1 MLTKKVGLII
11 LDGWGIG
18 KRDHS
23 DGVHLAKTPMFDS
36 LISKYPNSTLIT
48 HGESVGLPKGQMG
61 NSEVGHMNIGAGR
74 IVCQDLLKIN
84 NAIKNE
90 TFFKEK
96 ELLKTL
102 EYVKKSNKKL
112 HLMGLVSKGGVHS
125 SYEHLKALCNLIND
139 NHIENCYIHAFTDG
153 RDCNPKSGIS
163 NVTELEDF
171 LYNSNIKIASII
183 GRYFAMD
190 RDKRWERI
198 KSAYDLLVK
207 GVGKQFNNAS
217 DAVTQSYNDGITDEF
232 ILPSIINKN
241 GKIEDGD
248 AVICFNFRTDRC
260 REITQVLTQNDMPEY
275 KMKTKALHFLTMTNY
290 DKTFKN
296 INVIYDKEN
305 LTQTLGEVI
314 ADNGLNQLRLA
325 ETEKYPHVTYFFNGG
340 KETPFV
346 NEHRIMKNS
355 PSVKTYDLKPEMSA
369 FELTTAICEEIQ
381 TQENN
386 FICLN
391 YANPDMVGHTG
402 NPTAIVKACETVD
415 QCLEKIIPLGLMN
428 GYSFIVIADHGNA
441 DFMINKDGTPNTA
454 HSLNLVPFVVIDK
467 EVKKV
472 EDGILADVAP
482 SILDLMKIKK
492 PKQMTGKSLLG

>member
-23 DGVHLAKTPMFDS
+23 DGVHLAKTPMLDS
-36 LISKYPNSTLIT
+36 LISEYPNSTLIT
-48 HGESVGLPKGQMG
+48 YGESVGLPKGQMG

-74 IVCQDLLKIN
+74 IVCQDLLKIDT
-84 NAIKNE
+84 AITSQ

-125 SYEHLKALCNLIND
+125 SFEHLKALCDLINE
-139 NHIENCYIHAFTDG
+139 NRIENCYIHAFTDG

-163 NVTELEDF
+163 NVKELESF
-171 LYNSNIKIASII
+171 INNSNIKIASII
-183 GRYFAMD
+183 GRYYAMD

-198 KSAYDLLVK
+198 KIAYDLLVK

-232 ILPSIINKN
+232 ILPSIINEN
-241 GKIEDGD
+241 GKVEDGD

-275 KMKTKALHFLTMTNY
+275 KMKTKALHFVTMTNY

-314 ADNGLNQLRLA
+314 AENGLKQLRLA

-346 NEHRIMKNS
+346 NEQRIMKNS
-355 PSVKTYDLKPEMSA
+355 PSVKTYDLQPEMSA

-415 QCLEKIIPLGLMN
+415 QCLEKVIPLGLMN
-428 GYSFIVIADHGNA
+428 GYSFIIIADHGNA

-454 HSLNLVPFVVIDK
+454 HSLNLVPFIVIDK
-467 EVKKV
+467 DVKKV
-472 EDGILADVAP
+472 EDGILADIAP
-482 SILDLMKIKK
+482 SILELMKIKQ

>member
-1 MLTKKVGLII
+1 MRAKKVGLII

-18 KRDHS
+18 KRDYS

-36 LISKYPNSTLIT
+36 LISNYPNSTLIT
-48 HGESVGLPKGQMG
+48 YGESVGLPKGQMG

-74 IVCQDLLKIN
+74 IVCQDLLKIDA
-84 NAIKNE
+84 AIKNE

-125 SYEHLKALCNLIND
+125 SFEHLKALCNLIND

-163 NVTELEDF
+163 NVKELEGF
-171 LYNSNIKIASII
+171 IYNSNIKIASII

-198 KSAYDLLVK
+198 KRAYDLLVK

-314 ADNGLNQLRLA
+314 AENGLKQLRLA

-346 NEHRIMKNS
+346 NEHRIMEKS

-369 FELTTAICEEIQ
+369 FELTNAICEAIQ

-415 QCLEKIIPLGLMN
+415 QCLEKVIPLGLMN

-454 HSLNLVPFVVIDK
+454 HSLNLVPFIVIDK

-472 EDGILADVAP
+472 EDGILADIAP

>member
-1 MLTKKVGLII
+1 MQVKKVGLII

-18 KRDHS
+18 RRDHS
-23 DGVHLAKTPMFDS
+23 DGVYLAKTPMFDS
-36 LISKYPNSTLIT
+36 LIAENPNATLIT
-48 HGESVGLPKGQMG
+48 YGESVGLPKGQMG

-74 IVCQDLLKIN
+74 IVYQDLLKIN

-90 TFFKEK
+90 MFFKEK

-102 EYVKKSNKKL
+102 EYVKKNNKKL

-125 SYEHLKALCNLIND
+125 SFEHLIALCNLIKD
-139 NHIENCYIHAFTDG
+139 NQIENCYIHAFTDG

-163 NVTELEDF
+163 YVKELEDF
-171 LYNSNIKIASII
+171 ILNSNIKIASII

-190 RDKRWERI
+190 RDKRWARI
-198 KSAYDLLVK
+198 KTAYDLLVNGK
-207 GVGKQFNNAS
+207 GKEFEKAS
-217 DAVTQSYNDGITDEF
+217 SAVTESYNDGITDEF

-241 GKIEDGD
+241 GNIEDGD

-260 REITQVLTQNDMPEY
+260 REITQVLTQHDMPEY
-275 KMKTKALHFLTMTNY
+275 KMKTKSLHFVTMTNY

-305 LTQTLGEVI
+305 LSQTLGEVI
-314 ADNGLNQLRLA
+314 AENGLKQLRLA

-346 NEHRIMKNS
+346 NEHRIMEKS
-355 PSVKTYDLKPEMSA
+355 PSVKTYDLQPEMSA
-369 FELTTAICEEIQ
+369 FELTNAICEAIQ

-415 QCLEKIIPLGLMN
+415 QCLEKVIPLGLMN
-428 GYSFIVIADHGNA
+428 GYSFIIIADHGNA

-454 HSLNLVPFVVIDK
+454 HSLNLVPFIVIDK
-467 EVKKV
+467 DVKKV
-472 EDGILADVAP
+472 QDGILADIAP